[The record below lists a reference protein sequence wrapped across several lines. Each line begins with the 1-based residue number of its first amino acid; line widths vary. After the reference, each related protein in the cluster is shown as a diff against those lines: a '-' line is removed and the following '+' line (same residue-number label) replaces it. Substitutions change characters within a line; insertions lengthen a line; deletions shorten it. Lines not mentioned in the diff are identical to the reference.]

1 MMVVAAELDPPGF
14 VQQFELLKQA
24 SCKRASGCSRAVM
37 LRQHSHM
44 SAVYSINTADTRLT
58 GELLDFMKTGK

>member
-37 LRQHSHM
+37 LRQHSH
-44 SAVYSINTADTRLT
+44 TH
-58 GELLDFMKTGK
+58 LLQFDLLSN